1 MLLAKVKAV
10 AQAERFHSLLQRH
23 RAMTTHISSFTF
35 KGACAFENLA
45 SKMTAELTL
54 PPAES
59 GTILSPGR
67 LSVYK

>member
-1 MLLAKVKAV
+1 
-10 AQAERFHSLLQRH
+10 
-23 RAMTTHISSFTF
+23 MTTHISSFTF